1 MVRILQALDLPAK
14 DSNGFSDPYVKIYL
28 LPDRKKKFQTKVW
41 SGGLDIRVPGR
52 EGRSSGPPGP
62 SEEGPVGMVSVSL
75 ARPLQV
81 HRKTLNPVF
90 NETFQFSVPLAELA
104 QRKLHF
110 SVYDFDRFSRHDLI
124 GQVVLDNL
132 LELAEQPPDRPLWR
146 DIVEGGSVSGSCT
159 PSPGGPGS
167 LSLPSPC
174 PPYYFSTSQLLGPGI
189 VFLTLFYCKILQT
202 YKQER
207 RMV

>member
-1 MVRILQALDLPAK
+1 MEEAGDQD
-14 DSNGFSDPYVKIYL
+14 FC
-28 LPDRKKKFQTKVW
+28 
-41 SGGLDIRVPGR
+41 
-52 EGRSSGPPGP
+52 PPGVGG
-62 SEEGPVGMVSVSL
+62 SWGLKAEGLVAWCLSPHP
-75 ARPLQV
+75 PLQV

-146 DIVEGGSVSGSCT
+146 DIVEGGSVSA
-159 PSPGGPGS
+159 PPR
-167 LSLPSPC
+167 LP
-174 PPYYFSTSQLLGPGI
+174 PPRGDCLG
-189 VFLTLFYCKILQT
+189 L
-202 YKQER
+202 
-207 RMV
+207 

>member
-1 MVRILQALDLPAK
+1 MDVL
-14 DSNGFSDPYVKIYL
+14 
-28 LPDRKKKFQTKVW
+28 
-41 SGGLDIRVPGR
+41 
-52 EGRSSGPPGP
+52 
-62 SEEGPVGMVSVSL
+62 SVS
-75 ARPLQV
+75 ASIQV

-146 DIVEGGSVSGSCT
+146 DILEGGSVSGST
-159 PSPGGPGS
+159 HNGPCANYPFCILRS
-167 LSLPSPC
+167 
-174 PPYYFSTSQLLGPGI
+174 STVTL
-189 VFLTLFYCKILQT
+189 LTLGLPPLHFPTLSVRSITLQGILQT
-202 YKQER
+202 
-207 RMV
+207 

>member
-1 MVRILQALDLPAK
+1 M
-14 DSNGFSDPYVKIYL
+14 
-28 LPDRKKKFQTKVW
+28 
-41 SGGLDIRVPGR
+41 
-52 EGRSSGPPGP
+52 
-62 SEEGPVGMVSVSL
+62 
-75 ARPLQV
+75 

-146 DIVEGGSVSGSCT
+146 DIVEGGSVSA
-159 PSPGGPGS
+159 PPPDSPPRGDCLGLRLRS
-167 LSLPSPC
+167 LL
-174 PPYYFSTSQLLGPGI
+174 TS
-189 VFLTLFYCKILQT
+189 
-202 YKQER
+202 
-207 RMV
+207 

>member
-1 MVRILQALDLPAK
+1 MPQRHWARPGVFVCLDRGSGVR
-14 DSNGFSDPYVKIYL
+14 
-28 LPDRKKKFQTKVW
+28 
-41 SGGLDIRVPGR
+41 GR
-52 EGRSSGPPGP
+52 RGRWACCLNPF
-62 SEEGPVGMVSVSL
+62 L

-146 DIVEGGSVSGSCT
+146 DIVEGGSVSGSRT
-159 PSPGGPGS
+159 PFPRGPRTPQLAISLPPLLLHTLITPGS
-167 LSLPSPC
+167 WSFQLYFTESSANVQAGMENGIMGSRSPSALS
-174 PPYYFSTSQLLGPGI
+174 
-189 VFLTLFYCKILQT
+189 
-202 YKQER
+202 
-207 RMV
+207 

>member
-1 MVRILQALDLPAK
+1 M
-14 DSNGFSDPYVKIYL
+14 
-28 LPDRKKKFQTKVW
+28 
-41 SGGLDIRVPGR
+41 
-52 EGRSSGPPGP
+52 
-62 SEEGPVGMVSVSL
+62 
-75 ARPLQV
+75 

-146 DIVEGGSVSGSCT
+146 DILEGGSVSGSTHMGPLHPQPPPPRHC
-159 PSPGGPGS
+159 PHPGS
-167 LSLPSPC
+167 HHL
-174 PPYYFSTSQLLGPGI
+174 STSQ
-189 VFLTLFYCKILQT
+189 
-202 YKQER
+202 R
-207 RMV
+207 RVLEASLRKEYGRYRS

>member
-1 MVRILQALDLPAK
+1 MDIL
-14 DSNGFSDPYVKIYL
+14 
-28 LPDRKKKFQTKVW
+28 
-41 SGGLDIRVPGR
+41 
-52 EGRSSGPPGP
+52 
-62 SEEGPVGMVSVSL
+62 SVS
-75 ARPLQV
+75 LQV

-146 DIVEGGSVSGSCT
+146 DILEGGSVSGSIHN
-159 PSPGGPGS
+159 G
-167 LSLPSPC
+167 LLH
-174 PPYYFSTSQLLGPGI
+174 QLLPPCI
-189 VFLTLFYCKILQT
+189 LRPPLVSLLTPVLTTPNPEC
-202 YKQER
+202 
-207 RMV
+207 

>member
-41 SGGLDIRVPGR
+41 SGGLAIRVPGR
-52 EGRSSGPPGP
+52 EGPR
-62 SEEGPVGMVSVSL
+62 EEGPVGMVSVSL
-75 ARPLQV
+75 AHPLQV

-146 DIVEGGSVSGSCT
+146 DIVEGGSVSDPCT
-159 PSPGGPGS
+159 PSPGAQD
-167 LSLPSPC
+167 PSAC
-174 PPYYFSTSQLLGPGI
+174 PLLAPPHYFSTSQLLGPGI

>member
-41 SGGLDIRVPGR
+41 SGGLAIRVPGR
-52 EGRSSGPPGP
+52 EGPR
-62 SEEGPVGMVSVSL
+62 EEGPVGMVSVSL

-146 DIVEGGSVSGSCT
+146 DIVEGGSVSDPCT
-159 PSPGGPGS
+159 PSPGAQD
-167 LSLPSPC
+167 PSAC
-174 PPYYFSTSQLLGPGI
+174 PLLAPPPTTSQPHNSWVLELS
-189 VFLTLFYCKILQT
+189 F
-202 YKQER
+202 
-207 RMV
+207 

>member
-1 MVRILQALDLPAK
+1 MLGVDMEHMILGTRPVYILP
-14 DSNGFSDPYVKIYL
+14 
-28 LPDRKKKFQTKVW
+28 
-41 SGGLDIRVPGR
+41 
-52 EGRSSGPPGP
+52 
-62 SEEGPVGMVSVSL
+62 VSASI
-75 ARPLQV
+75 PQV

-146 DIVEGGSVSGSCT
+146 DILEGGSVSGCIHNGPLHQLF
-159 PSPGGPGS
+159 PSAPSGPRCHSPHPGTHG
-167 LSLPSPC
+167 LL
-174 PPYYFSTSQLLGPGI
+174 TS
-189 VFLTLFYCKILQT
+189 
-202 YKQER
+202 
-207 RMV
+207 

>member
-1 MVRILQALDLPAK
+1 
-14 DSNGFSDPYVKIYL
+14 
-28 LPDRKKKFQTKVW
+28 
-41 SGGLDIRVPGR
+41 
-52 EGRSSGPPGP
+52 
-62 SEEGPVGMVSVSL
+62 
-75 ARPLQV
+75 V

-146 DIVEGGSVSGSCT
+146 DIVEGGSVSGLQPTS
-159 PSPGGPGS
+159 PSPDLPLSGPQTPGFAPS
-167 LSLPSPC
+167 ALQPRKLLFLDFPNWLSWGLM
-174 PPYYFSTSQLLGPGI
+174 QM
-189 VFLTLFYCKILQT
+189 
-202 YKQER
+202 YKQEWR
-207 RMV
+207 RNDGPQPSQLSQTLASGQWIPESRFFLRGETRVTPAALLLLFCF

>member
-1 MVRILQALDLPAK
+1 MASQIPTSRSTCCLTARRSFRPRSGVEGWTSGSQGGRGGVR
-14 DSNGFSDPYVKIYL
+14 
-28 LPDRKKKFQTKVW
+28 
-41 SGGLDIRVPGR
+41 GR
-52 EGRSSGPPGP
+52 RGRWAWCLNPF
-62 SEEGPVGMVSVSL
+62 L

-90 NETFQFSVPLAELA
+90 NETCQFSVPLAELA

-146 DIVEGGSVSGSCT
+146 DIVEGGSVSGSR
-159 PSPGGPGS
+159 
-167 LSLPSPC
+167 
-174 PPYYFSTSQLLGPGI
+174 
-189 VFLTLFYCKILQT
+189 TLFPRGPRTPHELFG
-202 YKQER
+202 
-207 RMV
+207 

>member
-1 MVRILQALDLPAK
+1 M
-14 DSNGFSDPYVKIYL
+14 
-28 LPDRKKKFQTKVW
+28 
-41 SGGLDIRVPGR
+41 
-52 EGRSSGPPGP
+52 
-62 SEEGPVGMVSVSL
+62 
-75 ARPLQV
+75 

-146 DIVEGGSVSGSCT
+146 DIVEGGSVSGSRTLFPRGPRT
-159 PSPGGPGS
+159 PQIAISLPPAPPAPLLHTLITPGS
-167 LSLPSPC
+167 WSFL
-174 PPYYFSTSQLLGPGI
+174 FNFILLQ
-189 VFLTLFYCKILQT
+189 VLQT
-202 YKQER
+202 YKQEW

>member
-1 MVRILQALDLPAK
+1 MDIL
-14 DSNGFSDPYVKIYL
+14 
-28 LPDRKKKFQTKVW
+28 
-41 SGGLDIRVPGR
+41 
-52 EGRSSGPPGP
+52 
-62 SEEGPVGMVSVSL
+62 SVS
-75 ARPLQV
+75 ASTQV

-146 DIVEGGSVSGSCT
+146 DILEGGSVSGSTHDGPSAPSGPLLT
-159 PSPGGPGS
+159 PHPGS
-167 LSLPSPC
+167 PTSSLPSPEC
-174 PPYYFSTSQLLGPGI
+174 
-189 VFLTLFYCKILQT
+189 
-202 YKQER
+202 
-207 RMV
+207 

>member
-1 MVRILQALDLPAK
+1 M
-14 DSNGFSDPYVKIYL
+14 
-28 LPDRKKKFQTKVW
+28 
-41 SGGLDIRVPGR
+41 
-52 EGRSSGPPGP
+52 
-62 SEEGPVGMVSVSL
+62 
-75 ARPLQV
+75 

-146 DIVEGGSVSGSCT
+146 DIVEGGSVSA
-159 PSPGGPGS
+159 PPDSPPPGVTAS
-167 LSLPSPC
+167 ASDFVVFSLPDPR
-174 PPYYFSTSQLLGPGI
+174 
-189 VFLTLFYCKILQT
+189 VFFQN
-202 YKQER
+202 
-207 RMV
+207 

>member
-1 MVRILQALDLPAK
+1 
-14 DSNGFSDPYVKIYL
+14 
-28 LPDRKKKFQTKVW
+28 
-41 SGGLDIRVPGR
+41 
-52 EGRSSGPPGP
+52 
-62 SEEGPVGMVSVSL
+62 MVSVSTPP
-75 ARPLQV
+75 PLQV

-146 DIVEGGSVSGSCT
+146 DIVEGGSVSA
-159 PSPGGPGS
+159 PPRLPPPGVTAS
-167 LSLPSPC
+167 ASD
-174 PPYYFSTSQLLGPGI
+174 FV
-189 VFLTLFYCKILQT
+189 VFLLPDPRVFFQN
-202 YKQER
+202 
-207 RMV
+207 

>member
-1 MVRILQALDLPAK
+1 MV
-14 DSNGFSDPYVKIYL
+14 
-28 LPDRKKKFQTKVW
+28 
-41 SGGLDIRVPGR
+41 
-52 EGRSSGPPGP
+52 
-62 SEEGPVGMVSVSL
+62 MVSPTL
-75 ARPLQV
+75 THAPQV

-146 DIVEGGSVSGSCT
+146 DIVEGGSVSGPCILLSGARD
-159 PSPGGPGS
+159 PSVCN
-167 LSLPSPC
+167 LPA
-174 PPYYFSTSQLLGPGI
+174 QGLHNLLI
-189 VFLTLFYCKILQT
+189 S
-202 YKQER
+202 
-207 RMV
+207 